1 MKAVP
6 GSNKFNYLGECNYL
20 ANNKMWVNTTL
31 INKNMKNLEA
41 ISLRRINFQIK
52 FYIDI
57 FK

>member
-1 MKAVP
+1 MKVAL

-20 ANNKMWVNTTL
+20 ANNKMQVNTTS
-31 INKNMKNLEA
+31 INKNMKNLEV
-41 ISLRRINFQIK
+41 ISLRHINFQIK